1 MKNVFLSAAVIAA
14 VLIGCPETPEA
25 GTEGGSGSG
34 TEAGAVPVDPASVEL
49 TNVSIGQDNGS
60 IVVSWRDPAV
70 DDLKSISIITR
81 HGETGAIVDDGS
93 VEPGPEKYT
102 VAKEKL
108 EVGETYILTLFGET
122 GDGKKTA
129 ETKIPRTLSTVSLM
143 FTQKEVYDTYAEFEW
158 ATSSADEDLVF
169 EYGEEQK
176 EIPAGGTSLKISGL
190 NPGTDY
196 TFTLRT
202 QSGDA
207 RIDWQA
213 ETMLFWDDFDYST
226 PEDLTASRWIW
237 AERAN
242 SSNTGHWSFSMRGE
256 DNKNRVELLDEDGS
270 RFLRLKGEYQGTSAD
285 TEKMLG
291 SGLRSQ
297 GRFYFTFGKVEI
309 RFRFKDS
316 LPGSFPALWMMP
328 QSADPGCSGGGGW
341 PFGGEIDIME
351 RVHSKA
357 ALVYNTAHTE
367 NWSTEGNGYA
377 GKSKQYNV
385 RGEEGGS
392 GSAEDWNTWN
402 TVGIEW
408 TKSGLQWYVNGKKTH
423 WIPSEDNLR
432 NYPFTEKSS
441 FYLIMNMSVARGGFP
456 GNAEPGFYNH
466 MDVDYVKVT
475 PNADTIVQDCPYYTP
490 GGVQ

>member
-1 MKNVFLSAAVIAA
+1 MKVFFLTVLIAAAVF
-14 VLIGCPETPEA
+14 IGCPETPEVSP
-25 GTEGGSGSG
+25 GVDGD
-34 TEAGAVPVDPASVEL
+34 EAGGVLPVDPASVEL
-49 TNVSIGQDNGS
+49 TNLNVAQDDGA
-60 IVVSWRDPAV
+60 IVVTWTDPNV
-70 DDLKSISIITR
+70 DDLESISIITQ
-81 HGETGAIVDDGS
+81 HDENGEIIDEGS
-93 VEPGPEKYT
+93 VEPGTEKYT

-108 EVGETYILTLFGET
+108 KVNETYILTLFGEIS
-122 GDGKKTA
+122 DGRKTA
-129 ETKIPRTLSTVSLM
+129 ESKIARTLSRISLL
-143 FTQKEVYDTYAEFEW
+143 FTRTNVYDTYAEFEW
-158 ATSSADEDLVF
+158 RTSSADEDLVF
-169 EYGEEQK
+169 EYGGQEKLIQPGE
-176 EIPAGGTSLKISGL
+176 TSLRVDGL
-190 NPGTDY
+190 NPGSDY

-291 SGLRSQ
+291 AGLRSQ
-297 GRFYFTFGKVEI
+297 NRFYFTFGKVEI
-309 RFRFKDS
+309 RFRFHDTVA
-316 LPGSFPALWMMP
+316 GSFPALWMMP
-328 QSADPGCSGGGGW
+328 QTADPGCSGGGGW

-357 ALVYNTAHTE
+357 ELVYNTAHTE

-423 WIPSEDNLR
+423 WIPSEDNLH

-475 PNADTIVQDCPYYTP
+475 PNADTIVQECPYYTS
-490 GGVQ
+490 GGAQ

>member
-81 HGETGAIVDDGS
+81 HGETGEIVDDGS
-93 VEPGPEKYT
+93 VEPGTEKYT

-108 EVGETYILTLFGET
+108 KVNETYILTLFGEIS
-122 GDGKKTA
+122 DGRKTA
-129 ETKIPRTLSTVSLM
+129 ESKIARTLSRISLL
-143 FTQKEVYDTYAEFEW
+143 FTRKNVYDTYAEFEW
-158 ATSSADEDLVF
+158 RTSSADEDLVF
-169 EYGEEQK
+169 EYGGQEKLIQPGE
-176 EIPAGGTSLKISGL
+176 TSLRVDGL

-270 RFLRLKGEYQGTSAD
+270 RFLRLKGEYQGPSAD

-291 SGLRSQ
+291 AGLRSQ
-297 GRFYFTFGKVEI
+297 DRF
-309 RFRFKDS
+309 
-316 LPGSFPALWMMP
+316 
-328 QSADPGCSGGGGW
+328 SGGLS
-341 PFGGEIDIME
+341 E
-351 RVHSKA
+351 
-357 ALVYNTAHTE
+357 
-367 NWSTEGNGYA
+367 
-377 GKSKQYNV
+377 GKSTSWSGFTARRRWFTIRHTRRIGRPRETDTPVNPNSIMSEERREEAEARRTGI
-385 RGEEGGS
+385 RGTRSASNGRNPVFS
-392 GSAEDWNTWN
+392 G
-402 TVGIEW
+402 
-408 TKSGLQWYVNGKKTH
+408 
-423 WIPSEDNLR
+423 
-432 NYPFTEKSS
+432 
-441 FYLIMNMSVARGGFP
+441 MSTGRRPIGFP
-456 GNAEPGFYNH
+456 LRIICA
-466 MDVDYVKVT
+466 
-475 PNADTIVQDCPYYTP
+475 TIRLRKNPRSI
-490 GGVQ
+490 

>member
-1 MKNVFLSAAVIAA
+1 MKVFFLTVLIAAAVF
-14 VLIGCPETPEA
+14 IGCPETPEVN
-25 GTEGGSGSG
+25 SGVDG
-34 TEAGAVPVDPASVEL
+34 DEAGGVLPVDPASVEL
-49 TNVSIGQDNGS
+49 TNLNVAQDDGA
-60 IVVSWRDPAV
+60 IVVTWTDPNV
-70 DDLKSISIITR
+70 DDLESISIITQ
-81 HGETGAIVDDGS
+81 HDENGEIIDEGS
-93 VEPGPEKYT
+93 VEPGTEKYT

-108 EVGETYILTLFGET
+108 KVNETYILTLFGEIS
-122 GDGKKTA
+122 DGRKTA
-129 ETKIPRTLSTVSLM
+129 ESKIARTLSRISLM

-169 EYGEEQK
+169 EYGGQKK
-176 EIPAGGTSLKISGL
+176 EIPEGETSLKISGL

-256 DNKNRVELLDEDGS
+256 DNKNRVELLLDEDGS

-291 SGLRSQ
+291 AGLRSQ
-297 GRFYFTFGKVEI
+297 DRFYFTFGKVEI
-309 RFRFKDS
+309 RFRFHNTVA
-316 LPGSFPALWMMP
+316 GSFPALWMMP
-328 QSADPGCSGGGGW
+328 QTADPGCSGGGGW

-408 TKSGLQWYVNGKKTH
+408 MKSGLQWYVNGKKTH
-423 WIPSEDNLR
+423 WIPSEDNLH